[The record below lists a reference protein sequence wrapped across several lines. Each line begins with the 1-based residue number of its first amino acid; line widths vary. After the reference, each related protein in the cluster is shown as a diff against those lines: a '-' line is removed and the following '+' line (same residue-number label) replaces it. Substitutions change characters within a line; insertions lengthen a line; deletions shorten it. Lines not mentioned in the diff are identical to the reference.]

1 MPVIDFPS
9 SPSNNELFIA
19 QGKSMRYNSA
29 KNKWKQVGTLSSAQ
43 ISQLENNTVGVSSM
57 SISGNTLV
65 IQKDDSTHAN
75 VSLAQFAGNIL
86 TNYASASQLPITNL
100 VSGTQVYV
108 TDTDSL
114 FITDG
119 SGWFKIATVN
129 LSPSFSLGVSSIS
142 MTPGGSIDVSYT
154 VNEPEDTPYTISAAA
169 TSNAT
174 ITVHQSNNTI
184 SFAAGSNSVSNET
197 ITVSATDGVNSVGDT
212 LTMTIILPPWGQATQ
227 VFRDESSSAN
237 KRGSSLAISTTD
249 EMIAVGSTTTKHSG
263 NPTITLGSIEV
274 FDFNPANR
282 RWSGPMHVF
291 QVNNATN
298 GGLGT
303 SVAIHGDTVVGGAPQ
318 VGHFQ
323 SNDGSLFVW
332 HNSTGSTNIV
342 RNTAA
347 QNQLG
352 RKVAMINA
360 NYYNNSGSSD
370 NRLIMASSKGTSA
383 GGQGE
388 VDFWYRQYIST
399 MTAASNQFSHT
410 TSIQSPDGSWQGGTG
425 AVDFGT
431 DISLVHVGS
440 KVVYFAISDSSYN
453 GNGTNFSGRVYIY
466 QGNGAT
472 NGMGSFG
479 PNTSGGAA
487 QATIDIPAAA
497 LVQDMHFGH
506 AITLNSN
513 DATTIA
519 IGAPGAH
526 NSNLASPFDAGAVFV
541 YTRSGTSWSLQATL
555 EPSDPELFMRFGH
568 SVSLTPD
575 GNTLAI
581 GANQNDNLKGAVY
594 IFERSGS
601 NWSQSG
607 KLLHS
612 AVDGNPLS
620 DKLGECVALTADTYG
635 AVVAGAP
642 GARGNNGGIYGFNKP

>member
-1 MPVIDFPS
+1 MPVINFPS
-9 SPSNNELFIA
+9 SPSNNELFIT
-19 QGKSMRYNSA
+19 QGKAMRYISD
-29 KNKWKQVGTLSSAQ
+29 KNKWKQVTTLTQGQVTS
-43 ISQLENNTVGVSSM
+43 LENRSIGVSSM

-65 IQKDDSTHAN
+65 IQKDNLGFAN
-75 VSLAQFAGNIL
+75 VSLASFTGNIL
-86 TNYASASQLPITNL
+86 TNYASASNLPLTNL

-108 TDTDSL
+108 EDTDSL

-142 MTPGGSIDVSYT
+142 MTPGGSIDVNYT

-184 SFAAGSNSVSNET
+184 SFAAGSSAVSNET

-237 KRGSSLAISTTD
+237 KRGFSLDISTTD
-249 EMIAVGSTTTKHSG
+249 EMIAVGSTTTKHPQNSSL
-263 NPTITLGSIEV
+263 TIGSIEV
-274 FDFNPANR
+274 FDFNTGTST
-282 RWSGPMHVF
+282 WSGPMHVF
-291 QVNNATN
+291 QVHNAA
-298 GGLGT
+298 GSGLGQ
-303 SVAIHGDTVVGGAPQ
+303 SVAIHSDTVVAGAPQ
-318 VGHFQ
+318 HGHYH
-323 SNDGSLFVW
+323 SNDGSLYVW
-332 HNSTGSTNIV
+332 HNSTGSSQIT

-352 RKVAMINA
+352 RKVAVINA
-360 NYYNNSGSSD
+360 NYYNNAGSSD

-388 VDFWYRQYIST
+388 VDFWYRQYAST
-399 MTAASNQFSHT
+399 MTSASNQWSHT

-425 AVDFGT
+425 AVDFGS

-497 LVQDMHFGH
+497 LVQDMNFGH

-541 YTRSGTSWSLQATL
+541 YTRSGTTWSLQATL

-581 GANQNDNLKGAVY
+581 GANQLDNLKGAVY

-607 KLLHS
+607 KLQHS
-612 AVDGNPLS
+612 PVDGNATFDS
-620 DKLGECVALTADTYG
+620 FGNSVALTADTYG

-642 GARGNNGGIYGFNKP
+642 GARSNNGGIYGFKKP